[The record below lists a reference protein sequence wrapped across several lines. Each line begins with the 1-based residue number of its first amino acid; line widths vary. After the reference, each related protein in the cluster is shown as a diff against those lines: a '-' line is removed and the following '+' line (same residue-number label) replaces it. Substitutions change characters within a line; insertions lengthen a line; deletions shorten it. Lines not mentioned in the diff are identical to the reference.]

1 MDPKQALA
9 LKRVVKANRLIL
21 IAMGA
26 LFGAS
31 LNATK
36 AMQKLQEEVAINE
49 GSWKVATPQ
58 EKDEVD
64 QAVADMVAT
73 YASQVN

>member
-31 LNATK
+31 LNATR
-36 AMQKLQEEVAINE
+36 AMQELQEVERS
-49 GSWKVATPQ
+49 GGWKEATP
-58 EKDEVD
+58 EEADAVD
-64 QAVADMVAT
+64 QAVSEMVAT